1 MVLSREKILSAS
13 KPEVGRSYCVEY
25 RVESC
30 SKVRDTFFVETETE
44 GRKENESGKGN

>member
-1 MVLSREKILSAS
+1 MLSPS

-30 SKVRDTFFVETETE
+30 SKGRDTFVVEIEAETEE
-44 GRKENESGKGN
+44 RKENESGKGN